1 MSFGV
6 EDRDTTSLCK
16 DIDEIIDLLA
26 TLGSSKEY
34 LDKDLVPTSEGMKI
48 IRRVIKLMKEKKLP
62 CTSIVEK
69 LIQGYHYMSDV
80 YDCLI
85 STFPQCEK

>member
-1 MSFGV
+1 MSFRV
-6 EDRDTTSLCK
+6 EERDIVSLCR
-16 DIDEIIDLLA
+16 DIDEVIDLLA

-62 CTSIVEK
+62 CISIVEK
-69 LIQGYHYMSDV
+69 LTQGYHYMSDV

-85 STFPQCEK
+85 NNFPQCNK